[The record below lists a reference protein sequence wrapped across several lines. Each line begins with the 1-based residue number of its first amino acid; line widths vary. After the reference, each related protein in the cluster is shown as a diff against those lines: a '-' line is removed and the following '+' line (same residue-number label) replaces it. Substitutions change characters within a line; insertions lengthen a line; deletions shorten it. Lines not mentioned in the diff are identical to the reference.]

1 MSDRIDNLMTQTIVD
16 PNIAQTNNQVNIQ
29 SVNIYEFMDHSLN
42 GTGGYRDGS
51 YLIPHDR
58 EMNYDSRRSMAYYR
72 NFVRPILRAMIEPVF
87 TEEALRVIKDENGNV
102 LEDSLLNGFTED
114 CTNTGTE
121 IQEMSQEVLEY
132 TRLHGV
138 TFVVMDNFSDQPK
151 TEAEAIEN
159 RIYPYIY
166 IKTANQVKK
175 DNGYQV
181 DMFGKLEWIC
191 FTEKKNEKG
200 EQLYRKWDKTQSVII
215 DEKGEA
221 VEQPKLH
228 NLGVVPVISIY
239 AAKRKCLDEILVDPP
254 LYDLAKINFT
264 IFNKDSEIR
273 DQERAQGFS
282 IFYLQSDSPGN
293 ITLGN
298 KNVLYLPIGSTIQP
312 GFASPDWQILK
323 GLQESGEK
331 LREDLF
337 RMAEQSGVTGVQSG
351 SSGIA
356 LEWDFFAHESVLKKT
371 SSLAEAF
378 EEAVAELF
386 NLYTKK
392 SYIYEVE
399 YPEDFAPNNKT
410 KELDLYDKSL
420 LMDLPPLA
428 KAKIKEKVA
437 RLLFYDIEEE
447 EMKAII
453 DEIKLE
459 AEDAQ
464 LSGATDE
471 GDEGATGIQGAT
483 GINMQGATG
492 MMMEE

>member
-1 MSDRIDNLMTQTIVD
+1 MPDRIDDLMTQTVVD
-16 PNIAQTNNQVNIQ
+16 PNISQTNNQVNIQ

-51 YLIPHDR
+51 YLISHDR

-72 NFVRPILRAMIEPVF
+72 NFIRPILRAMIEPVF

-102 LEDSLLNGFTED
+102 VEDTMLNGFTED

-121 IQEMSQEVLEY
+121 IQEMTQEVLEY

-138 TFVVMDNFSDQPK
+138 VFVVMDNFSDQPK
-151 TEAEAIEN
+151 TEAEAIDS

-175 DNGYQV
+175 DNGFLT
-181 DMFGKLEWIC
+181 DNFGKLEWIC
-191 FTEKKNEKG
+191 FTDKKDEKG
-200 EQLYRKWDKTQSVII
+200 NQLYRKWNKIESVLINDKNEPIET
-215 DEKGEA
+215 
-221 VEQPKLH
+221 PKPH
-228 NLGVVPVISIY
+228 NLGVVPVVSVY
-239 AAKRKCLDEILVDPP
+239 GTKRKCLDEILVDPP

-282 IFYLQSDSPGN
+282 VFYLQSDTPGN

-298 KNVLYLPIGSTIQP
+298 KNVLFIPKDCTQVP
-312 GFASPDWQILK
+312 GYASPDYNILK
-323 GLQESGEK
+323 GLQDSGEK

-351 SSGIA
+351 QSGIS
-356 LEWDFFAHESVLKKT
+356 LEWDFFAHASVLKKT

-378 EEAVAELF
+378 EEAIAELF
-386 NLYTKK
+386 NLYTKQ

-399 YPEDFAPNNKT
+399 YPEDFSPNNQAKQFDVYD
-410 KELDLYDKSL
+410 KAMQLDLTSL
-420 LMDLPPLA
+420 M
-428 KAKIKEKVA
+428 KAKLREKIA

-447 EMKAII
+447 EIKKII
-453 DEIKLE
+453 EQIKLE
-459 AEDAQ
+459 GEDEM
-464 LSGATDE
+464 LSSNTTEPKPDVTDTNPKDDD
-471 GDEGATGIQGAT
+471 GVPV
-483 GINMQGATG
+483 
-492 MMMEE
+492 